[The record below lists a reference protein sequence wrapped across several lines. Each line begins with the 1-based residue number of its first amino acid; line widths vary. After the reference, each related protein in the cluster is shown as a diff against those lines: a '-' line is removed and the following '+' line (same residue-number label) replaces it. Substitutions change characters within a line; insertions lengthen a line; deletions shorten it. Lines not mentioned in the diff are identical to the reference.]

1 MNQFTQA
8 DVSTI
13 DKATIARFDVP
24 MADWW
29 DSTGPA
35 RWLHKYNP
43 ARVSFI
49 CRAAG
54 QTQRRTGQA
63 DDLRGLR
70 IVDIGCG
77 GGVLCEPLAM
87 LGATVVG
94 VDPAPLAI
102 EAARLHALA
111 SDLDIDYR
119 CTTAEA
125 MAAAGER
132 FDVVLAMEVI
142 EHVADCDAFLRRCA
156 ELVRPRGLLIL
167 STINRTAKSF
177 AYAIVMAEYVLRV
190 LPKGTHDWRKFRRPV
205 ELERALA
212 PSGFRVVDVSGVTM
226 RLSTRELR
234 LSKDVGVNFLMAL
247 QRAE

>member
-1 MNQFTQA
+1 
-8 DVSTI
+8 
-13 DKATIARFDVP
+13 
-24 MADWW
+24 
-29 DSTGPA
+29 
-35 RWLHKYNP
+35 
-43 ARVSFI
+43 
-49 CRAAG
+49 
-54 QTQRRTGQA
+54 
-63 DDLRGLR
+63 
-70 IVDIGCG
+70 
-77 GGVLCEPLAM
+77 M

-94 VDPAPLAI
+94 ADPSPLAI
-102 EAARLHALA
+102 EATRLHALA

-132 FDVVLAMEVI
+132 FDVALAMEVI

-177 AYAIVMAEYVLRV
+177 AYVIVMAEYVLRV
-190 LPKGTHDWRKFRRPV
+190 LPRGTHDWRKFRRPA
-205 ELERALA
+205 ELERALT

-226 RLSTRELR
+226 RLSTRDLQ